1 MIQAVDWRGDADRW
15 KAKALTFQT
24 ILAALLL
31 HDEGRQLVTTME
43 NLEAAEALSWNLF
56 VQENPE
62 NGTVTFSMEDMDEEE
77 E

>member
-1 MIQAVDWRGDADRW
+1 MIRAVDWRGDADRW
-15 KAKALTFQT
+15 QAEALAFRTM
-24 ILAALLL
+24 LAALLL

-43 NLEAAEALSWNLF
+43 NLKAAEALSWDLV

-62 NGTVTFSMEDMDEEE
+62 DGTVTFSMEEMDEEE